1 MEEKHMHNT
10 IVVGLDGSEAS
21 REAVRWAAGQSQST
35 GDRLLVVHAF
45 RVDGI
50 SRTGDPTAEPGPL
63 RTATESVHRT
73 QATRWLRDALSESP
87 AIPYSLRLEVT
98 EGRWQDVIGRIAA
111 DRASLVVLGSS
122 ASSRALTSL
131 RLPVVL
137 VPAPLC
143 QDTKGETR
151 MSGLRPLVVPAQ
163 RPSATPA

>member
-1 MEEKHMHNT
+1 MDKAHMHDT

-21 REAVRWAAGQSQST
+21 GEAVRWAARRSQLTGQ
-35 GDRLLVVHAF
+35 RLLVVHAF

-50 SRTGDPTAEPGPL
+50 SRAGDAAAEPGAI

-73 QATRWLRDALSESP
+73 QATRWLREALSESP

-111 DRASLVVLGSS
+111 DWASLVVLGSS
-122 ASSRALTSL
+122 APSRALAGL

-137 VPAPLC
+137 VPAPVC
-143 QDTKGETR
+143 QAANAENR
-151 MSGLRPLVVPAQ
+151 MSGLRPRVLPVQ
-163 RPSATPA
+163 RPSATPV

>member
-1 MEEKHMHNT
+1 MHNS

-50 SRTGDPTAEPGPL
+50 SRTGAPAAEAGPL

-98 EGRWQDVIGRIAA
+98 EGRWQDVIGRIAV
-111 DRASLVVLGSS
+111 DRGSLVVLGNS

-131 RLPVVL
+131 RMPVVL
-137 VPAPLC
+137 VPAPAYEETEA
-143 QDTKGETR
+143 DTR
-151 MSGLRPLVVPAQ
+151 MSGLRPLLLPVQ